1 MNREEALLKYHE
13 EAAKYIKSG
22 IEALERNF
30 RKEEARFKD
39 RICQAVIQ
47 SFSSYVNKEQLEYIH
62 ISLLRSWIDEDT
74 FKIVLSLYDKDYF
87 LDRHPLIKTIPCD
100 DLFAP
105 LKEVRRKL
113 YQSLEYYHGRIEKY
127 DADRMIRET
136 AMAFFQKRAEWS
148 RMVLRDLDC
157 WVAEDKSLWEKR
169 MVVKWGAF
177 QEAGETVFLTEPGR
191 KSQQQFLDYNEK
203 NGIDQWDNH
212 YVYQSWEA
220 VSFQEITL
228 VKKNFLFIILKN
240 SVMEHC
246 QWEGCMMHGASF
258 RGAKLK
264 QVVFAG
270 CDLSGSDFRE
280 TVFEQVQ
287 FIQCNLSGADF
298 TGDNI
303 DTVQFQ
309 GSLMN
314 DARLSRD
321 SLSCKGLDA
330 SQLQQICMEEEPYVF

>member
-1 MNREEALLKYHE
+1 MNREEALLKYQE
-13 EAAKYIKSG
+13 VTAVDLKSG
-22 IEALERNF
+22 MEALEMNF

-39 RICQAVIQ
+39 RLCQAVIQ
-47 SFSSYVNKEQLEYIH
+47 SCSSYGNKEQPEYIH
-62 ISLLRSWIDEDT
+62 ISLLRSWMDEDI
-74 FKIVLSLYDKDYF
+74 FKIVLSLYDTDYF

-113 YQSLEYYHGRIEKY
+113 YQSLEYYRGQIEKY

-136 AMAFFQKRAEWS
+136 AMVFFQKKAEWS
-148 RMVLRDLDC
+148 RMVLRDLDRLKT
-157 WVAEDKSLWEKR
+157 ADNTLQEKR
-169 MVVKWGAF
+169 LVVKWGAF

-191 KSQQQFLDYNEK
+191 KNQQQFLEYNEK
-203 NGIDQWDNH
+203 NGIDLWDMH

-220 VSFQEITL
+220 VSFQDITL
-228 VKKNFLFIILKN
+228 AKKNFLFIMLKN
-240 SVMEHC
+240 CIMEHC
-246 QWEGCMMHGASF
+246 QWENCMMHGASF

-287 FIQCNLSGADF
+287 FIQCKLSGADF
-298 TGDNI
+298 TGNNI